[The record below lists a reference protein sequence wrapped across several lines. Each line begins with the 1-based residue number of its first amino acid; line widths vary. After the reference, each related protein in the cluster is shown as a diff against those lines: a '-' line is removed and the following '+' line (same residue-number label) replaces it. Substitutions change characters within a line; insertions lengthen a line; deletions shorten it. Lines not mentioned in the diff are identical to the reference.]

1 MFLEDCDPTLLCSTK
16 AMQSTVDLSQ
26 TLGNARHTHRV
37 PGSLI
42 TRSAGC
48 SPLSTAPTCIPP
60 SVSYTGE
67 VCSASRDNHS
77 HPYAL
82 STRFQPMPSSSSLH
96 QHSQK
101 HPALLQR
108 NRGGVRL
115 PKAKLPSTG
124 SIEDPSFQAPRT
136 PSSTQPEAGPSLH
149 DAVYSRLPSA
159 QSMMSRA

>member
-1 MFLEDCDPTLLCSTK
+1 MFLEDCNPTLLCSTK

-60 SVSYTGE
+60 SVSFTGE

-82 STRFQPMPSSSSLH
+82 STRFQPMPSSSSSH
-96 QHSQK
+96 QHSQEHQAFHK
-101 HPALLQR
+101 R
-108 NRGGVRL
+108 EGGLHR
-115 PKAKLPSTG
+115 KAKLPSTG

-149 DAVYSRLPSA
+149 DAVYTRLPSA